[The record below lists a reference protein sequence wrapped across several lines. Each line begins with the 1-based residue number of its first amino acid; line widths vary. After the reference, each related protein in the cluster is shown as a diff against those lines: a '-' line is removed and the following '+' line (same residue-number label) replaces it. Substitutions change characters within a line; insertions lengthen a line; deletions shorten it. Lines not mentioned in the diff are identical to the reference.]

1 MDHHDLFN
9 NLMVMAAAD
18 GKLTDGEIEL
28 LVERARKWG
37 ITKGEVAAAAD
48 YASSGEA
55 EFVFPPSIEER
66 REVLAELV
74 RVMAADG
81 ELADIEK
88 KLFAL
93 AAAAMDI
100 TPDELNRILD
110 SMNGK
115 S

>member
-1 MDHHDLFN
+1 MDHHDLYN

-18 GKLTDGEIEL
+18 GKLTDGEIAL
-28 LVERARKWG
+28 LVERGRKWG

-48 YASSGEA
+48 YASSGDA

-100 TPDELNRILD
+100 SRDELNRIID
-110 SMNGK
+110 SVCG
-115 S
+115 